1 MSGAGESDEIT
12 RSEAVLAEADELMG
26 IATQRSLTIRLA
38 GSLAIRARCPVRAPL
53 LREMGRR
60 PYRDIDVMAYTK
72 QKRDI
77 AAMLEERGY
86 VLDPDIR
93 MAQEFGIKRFV
104 YENHENGLKVDVFFD
119 ELVMAHTIQFSG
131 RLGLHDQTVDL
142 TDLLLTKLQIHEF
155 TENDLIDSIVLL
167 AEHDVGRVGT
177 DGINGDYIAD
187 IMRKDWGFCYTTQAN
202 LKKIAEGVPQYPVLP
217 GEVAELVRARAT
229 ALNDMIDRAPK
240 TQRWKMR
247 ARVGER
253 VRWYEQVED
262 VNR

>member
-12 RSEAVLAEADELMG
+12 RSEAVLAEADELMD
-26 IATQRSLTIRLA
+26 IAEQRSLTIRLA

-53 LREMGRR
+53 LRQMGRR

-72 QKRDI
+72 QKRGI

-119 ELVMAHTIQFSG
+119 ELVMAHTIQFGG
-131 RLGLHDQTVDL
+131 RLDLHHQTVDL

-155 TENDLIDSIVLL
+155 TDNDLIDSIVLL
-167 AEHDVGRVGT
+167 AEHDVGRADP

-187 IMRKDWGFCYTTQAN
+187 ILRKDWGFCYTTQAN
-202 LKKIAEGVPQYPVLP
+202 LKKIAEGVQRYPVLP
-217 GEVAELVRARAT
+217 GDVAELVRARAT
-229 ALNDMIDRAPK
+229 ALNDMIERAPK

>member
-1 MSGAGESDEIT
+1 MGGAGESDEIT
-12 RSEAVLAEADELMG
+12 RSGAVLAEADELMG
-26 IATQRSLTIRLA
+26 IAAQRSLTIRLA

-60 PYRDIDVMAYTK
+60 PYRDIDLMAYTK
-72 QKRDI
+72 QKREI

-104 YENHENGLKVDVFFD
+104 YENHANGLKVDVFFD
-119 ELVMAHTIQFSG
+119 ELVMAHTIQFNG

-155 TENDLIDSIVLL
+155 TDNDLIDCIVLL
-167 AEHDVGRVGT
+167 AEHDVGR
-177 DGINGDYIAD
+177 DGINGDYVAD

-202 LKKIAEGVPQYPVLP
+202 LRKIAEGVQQYPILP
-217 GEVAELVRARAT
+217 DDVGALVRSRADS
-229 ALNDMIDRAPK
+229 LNNTIEQVPK
-240 TQRWKMR
+240 TQRWKIR
-247 ARVGER
+247 ARIGER

>member
-26 IATQRSLTIRLA
+26 IAAR

-119 ELVMAHTIQFSG
+119 ELVMAHTIQFS
-131 RLGLHDQTVDL
+131 
-142 TDLLLTKLQIHEF
+142 
-155 TENDLIDSIVLL
+155 
-167 AEHDVGRVGT
+167 
-177 DGINGDYIAD
+177 
-187 IMRKDWGFCYTTQAN
+187 
-202 LKKIAEGVPQYPVLP
+202 
-217 GEVAELVRARAT
+217 
-229 ALNDMIDRAPK
+229 
-240 TQRWKMR
+240 
-247 ARVGER
+247 
-253 VRWYEQVED
+253 
-262 VNR
+262 

>member
-1 MSGAGESDEIT
+1 
-12 RSEAVLAEADELMG
+12 
-26 IATQRSLTIRLA
+26 
-38 GSLAIRARCPVRAPL
+38 
-53 LREMGRR
+53 
-60 PYRDIDVMAYTK
+60 
-72 QKRDI
+72 
-77 AAMLEERGY
+77 
-86 VLDPDIR
+86 
-93 MAQEFGIKRFV
+93 
-104 YENHENGLKVDVFFD
+104 
-119 ELVMAHTIQFSG
+119 MAHTIQFSG

-167 AEHDVGRVGT
+167 AEHDVGRAGT
-177 DGINGDYIAD
+177 DGISGDYIAD
-187 IMRKDWGFCYTTQAN
+187 IMRKDWGFSYTTQAN
-202 LKKIAEGVPQYPVLP
+202 LRKIAEGVQQYPVLP